1 VLDLRK
7 VLIVDDDQIVLEV
20 LKMMLSDYYN
30 VITASNGKE
39 AVEVYKRQ
47 KPDIVLMD
55 ILMPKMDG
63 IEATRIIKVMD
74 PDARILGITAYASH
88 KGKEML
94 KAGALDIIEKPVRKM
109 ELVEKVEKYLG
120 PVRAV

>member
-1 VLDLRK
+1 MRK

-20 LKMMLSDYYN
+20 LKMMLSEYYS
-30 VITASNGKE
+30 VVTASNGRE

-63 IEATRIIKVMD
+63 IEATRVIKLMD
-74 PDARILGITAYASH
+74 PDARILAITAYASH
-88 KGKEML
+88 KGAEML
-94 KAGALDIIEKPVRKM
+94 RAGALDIIEKPVRKM
-109 ELVEKVEKYLG
+109 ELVEKVEKYLSI
-120 PVRAV
+120 RAV

>member
-1 VLDLRK
+1 MRK

-55 ILMPKMDG
+55 CP
-63 IEATRIIKVMD
+63 
-74 PDARILGITAYASH
+74 
-88 KGKEML
+88 
-94 KAGALDIIEKPVRKM
+94 
-109 ELVEKVEKYLG
+109 
-120 PVRAV
+120 

>member
-1 VLDLRK
+1 MRK

-20 LKMMLSDYYN
+20 LKMMLSDYYD

-39 AVEVYKRQ
+39 AVELYKRQ

-63 IEATRIIKVMD
+63 IEATRIIKLID
-74 PDARILGITAYASH
+74 PDAKILAITAYASH
-88 KGKEML
+88 KGKEMQ

-109 ELVEKVEKYLG
+109 ELVEKIEKYLG
-120 PVRAV
+120 PIRTV